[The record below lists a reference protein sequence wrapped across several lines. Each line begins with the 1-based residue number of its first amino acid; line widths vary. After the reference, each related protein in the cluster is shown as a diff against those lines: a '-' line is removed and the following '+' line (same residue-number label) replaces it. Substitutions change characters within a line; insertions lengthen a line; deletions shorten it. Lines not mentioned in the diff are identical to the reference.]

1 MLNPPCAT
9 PFPAAIPGWRP
20 GPRPPRS
27 RPMDPTPAR
36 EATRLGEVSPQQW
49 KSGIAAWLGWMFDGL
64 ELHLYT
70 LVAAPLVVHLLGVAS
85 AADPAVK
92 EKSAYI
98 QAAFLVGWAVGGA
111 FFGRLGDLLGRSRAL
126 ALTVLTYALCTGLC
140 AFAQTWWQ
148 LMLFRFIAA
157 LGIGGEWAVGSSLL
171 AETWPRAWRPWLA
184 AVLQS
189 GVNLG
194 ILVAAAVV
202 WLLSQLPHPPAERYV
217 FLVGVLPALLVFW
230 IRRQVPEPAVWQRA
244 EDSAHHRNPG
254 VRELFRGALART
266 TAHTMAVCALSLS
279 AWWLFIFW
287 QSQHLRKI
295 LEAAGTPAAE
305 ISHLI
310 PSAFFVMIAVSI
322 AGNYFAG
329 WLALRLGCRR
339 AIALLFWALFAS
351 MAGAF
356 IVPRGFA
363 ELAWFWVPLVGFF
376 SGVFGLFTM
385 YLPPLFPVLLRT
397 TGAGFCYNIG
407 RLAAAFAS
415 VVFGWLA
422 PVGDFRVALLA
433 SSGLA
438 LGAAVWAWWLPEESR
453 DA

>member
-1 MLNPPCAT
+1 MH
-9 PFPAAIPGWRP
+9 PASGRDA
-20 GPRPPRS
+20 
-27 RPMDPTPAR
+27 AR
-36 EATRLGEVSPQQW
+36 LSEISPQQW
-49 KSGIAAWLGWMFDGL
+49 KSGIAAWLGWTFDGL

-70 LVAAPLVVHLLGVAS
+70 LVAAPLVVQLLGVAS

-98 QAAFLVGWAVGGA
+98 QAAFLIGWAVGGA

-140 AFAQTWWQ
+140 AFSQTWWQ
-148 LMLFRFIAA
+148 LMIFRFIAA
-157 LGIGGEWAVGSSLL
+157 LGIGGEWAVGSALL

-184 AVLQS
+184 AILQS

-194 ILVAAAVV
+194 ILFAAAVV

-217 FLVGVLPALLVFW
+217 FLLGVLPALLVFW
-230 IRRQVPEPAVWQRA
+230 IRRHVPEPEPWQKA
-244 EDSAHHRNPG
+244 ATTPKPG
-254 VRELFRGALART
+254 VRELFRGPLART
-266 TAHTMAVCALSLS
+266 TWHTMVVCALSLS

-287 QSQHLRKI
+287 QSQHLRKV
-295 LEAAGTPAAE
+295 LAAAGAPDAE
-305 ISHLI
+305 AGRLI
-310 PSAFFVMIAVSI
+310 PAAFFVMVAVSI
-322 AGNYFAG
+322 VGNYFAG
-329 WLALRLGCRR
+329 WLAMKLGNRR
-339 AIALLFWALFAS
+339 AIALMFWALFGT
-351 MAGAF
+351 MFGAF
-356 IVPRGFA
+356 IVPRGFG
-363 ELAWFWVPLVGFF
+363 ELAWCWIPLVGFF

-407 RLAAAFAS
+407 RLAAALAS

-422 PVGDFRVALLA
+422 PVGDFRTALLA

-438 LGAAVWAWWLPEESR
+438 LAAAVWAWWLPEESP